1 MLISFFFARC
11 GTRSTLVSTD
21 GASRLIVG
29 GATLLSLGIIAQ
41 YVGAATNMSLGKPLY
56 VVVSDPRD
64 TFGD

>member
-1 MLISFFFARC
+1 MVAI
-11 GTRSTLVSTD
+11 
-21 GASRLIVG
+21 LIVG

-64 TFGD
+64 TFET